1 MHHQCIGSAQPVHR
15 RCTFSFWGVLVL
27 EFVNEWTGRTA
38 CALQAAL
45 RMSHE
50 AFAQHLGVAKRTVA
64 AWHSKPDMTPR
75 SEMQD
80 ALDTAFDRA
89 SDPAKARFKRLI
101 EPGPAA
107 PDAGSDTVQAL
118 TIAIAVVVDES
129 RVLIVCRRGEDGGGI
144 SWQFPAGMVKPGV
157 PPERVAVRETL
168 DETGVHCSVVR
179 KIGSRLH
186 PITHVQAEYLLCEYL
201 TGEAQNMDV
210 LENVSVVWVEKA
222 ELTRFIPPDQIFPPI
237 LEVLEISE

>member
-1 MHHQCIGSAQPVHR
+1 M
-15 RCTFSFWGVLVL
+15 FVL

-45 RMSHE
+45 RMSNE
-50 AFAQHLGVAKRTVA
+50 GFAQHLGVAKRTVA
-64 AWHSKPDMTPR
+64 AWHSKPDVTPR

-80 ALDTAFDRA
+80 ALDTAFERA
-89 SDPAKARFKRLI
+89 SDSAKARFKRLI
-101 EPGPAA
+101 EPEGEPAVSDVGG
-107 PDAGSDTVQAL
+107 DAVQAL
-118 TIAIAVVVDES
+118 TIAIAVVVDET

-157 PPERVAVRETL
+157 PAERVAVRETL

-186 PITHVQAEYLLCEYL
+186 PITHVQAEYMLCEYL

-222 ELTRFIPPDQIFPPI
+222 EITRFIPPDQIFPPI
-237 LEVLEISE
+237 LEVLEIPE